1 MLYIKQYGRQLF
13 NNYLATNI
21 IERDDEFVVSI
32 IAPNVKKDEIK
43 LQAEDGYLTI
53 EVNQK
58 TNSTDE
64 KYIIKE
70 QGAIN
75 AQRKFYLGKINE
87 AKIKAKLEDGILTI
101 SVPKAEEVKP
111 KYIEI
116 K

>member
-21 IERDDEFVVSI
+21 IERDDEFVVSV
-32 IAPNVKKDEIK
+32 IAPMVKKDEIK
-43 LQAEDGYLTI
+43 LLAEDGYLTI
-53 EVNQK
+53 EINQK
-58 TNSTDE
+58 EVESNE
-64 KYIIKE
+64 KFIVKE
-70 QGAIN
+70 QCALN

-87 AKIKAKLEDGILTI
+87 AKVKAKLEDGILTI
-101 SVPKAEEVKP
+101 TVPKAEEVKP